1 VLVPIDICWF
11 LKCDRNLG
19 QKMVF
24 LGFGLIIIFIYT
36 CFRELMKL
44 VGIHGRLLVLF
55 ICKIMLEERGVLEIS
70 IHTRQSGGVLIF
82 RTLCFEG
89 IVL

>member
-1 VLVPIDICWF
+1 MLVPIDF
-11 LKCDRNLG
+11 L
-19 QKMVF
+19 F
-24 LGFGLIIIFIYT
+24 H
-36 CFRELMKL
+36 FRELMKL

-70 IHTRQSGGVLIF
+70 THTRQSGGVLIF
-82 RTLCFEG
+82 KTLCFEG

>member
-1 VLVPIDICWF
+1 MLVPIDFCWF

-36 CFRELMKL
+36 HMKL